1 MHLRL
6 LVLALLLALGSWP
19 AFAQSDSA
27 DGPRYIA
34 GIELHT
40 AEELQ
45 AALKRA
51 EQLLVDGI
59 LPLGSQMPVAFVL
72 HGPEVRVLL
81 RQNYLQYKQTVDLA
95 ASLTALGV
103 IEIKACETWMGGN
116 HIMAEDLQLFVGTVP
131 YAPSELNR
139 LVKEESY
146 LYF

>member
-1 MHLRL
+1 MRLR
-6 LVLALLLALGSWP
+6 VISLALLLALAPWP
-19 AFAQSDSA
+19 VSAQSDNVEV
-27 DGPRYIA
+27 PRYIA

-81 RQNYLQYKQTVDLA
+81 RQNYLKYKETVDLA
-95 ASLTALGV
+95 ASLAALGV
-103 IEIKACETWMGGN
+103 VEINACETWMGGN
-116 HIMAEDLQLFVGTVP
+116 QVIAEDLQSFVGTIP
-131 YAPSELNR
+131 YAPSEINR
-139 LVKEESY
+139 LVKEENY